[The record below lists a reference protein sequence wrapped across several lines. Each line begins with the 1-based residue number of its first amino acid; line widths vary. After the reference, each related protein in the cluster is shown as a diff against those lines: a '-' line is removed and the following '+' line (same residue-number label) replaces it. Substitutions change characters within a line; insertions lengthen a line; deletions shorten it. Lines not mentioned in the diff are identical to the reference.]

1 MFAVK
6 GAFDVV
12 IGAGLRIKKSGWGVI
27 IPPHNPFS
35 LLLKADN
42 INHPSIYYKK
52 DHSIHHDA

>member
-12 IGAGLRIKKSGWGVI
+12 IGAGLHTKKSGWGVI

-35 LLLKADN
+35 LLLKAGN
-42 INHPSIYYKK
+42 MNHLPIHYKK